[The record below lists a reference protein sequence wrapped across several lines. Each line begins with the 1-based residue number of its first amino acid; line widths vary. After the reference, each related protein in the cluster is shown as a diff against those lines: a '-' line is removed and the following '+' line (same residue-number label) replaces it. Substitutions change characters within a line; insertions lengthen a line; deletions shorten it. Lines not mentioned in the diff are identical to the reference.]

1 MNIATSKIAAMF
13 RDKRILAKFL
23 AILIGFFAFRLLSNI
38 PIPGIDASQIQNFL
52 NANQF
57 LGLINIFSGGGL
69 STLSLGMLGIGPY
82 ITASIILQLM
92 TVMIP
97 SLKKMYHEEGSIGR
111 KKFNNYTRWL
121 TVPLALIQ
129 GLAFLLLLSKQ
140 GVIPNMTPMIMLS
153 NMLIITAGSVLA
165 MWIGELLT
173 EYGIGNGTSM
183 LVFAGIVASIPRIVS
198 QASLTYT
205 PQMLPMYI
213 GLLLLLVI
221 IVAGITY
228 VTEAE
233 RPVPI
238 VYAKSTRSGN
248 MFGGVSSYIPLRIN
262 MTGVMPIIFAPAI
275 LLFPQFIL
283 RLIVGTS
290 TTGTA
295 YNVLRAFEMFS
306 QTHIWYPLTYFLLVV
321 IFTFFYTAV
330 TVDVE
335 SMSENLQKN
344 GAFIPGVRP
353 GEDTAEHIG
362 NILTRITVFG
372 SIFLGLIAVL
382 PVIIQNATNMQLF
395 AIGGTSVLIAVNV
408 ITDVIKKVDAYLEL
422 GQL

>member
-1 MNIATSKIAAMF
+1 MNTAIAKITAMF
-13 RDKRILAKFL
+13 QDRRILLKLL
-23 AILIGFFAFRLLSNI
+23 AILIGFFALRFLSNI
-38 PIPGIDASQIQNFL
+38 PIPGIDTTQIQNFL

-57 LGLINIFSGGGL
+57 LGLLNIFSGGGL
-69 STLSLGMLGIGPY
+69 STLSLGMIGVGPY

-111 KKFNNYTRWL
+111 KKFNSFTRL
-121 TVPLALIQ
+121 ATVPIALLQ
-129 GLAFLLLLSKQ
+129 GLALLLLLSKQ
-140 GVIPNMTPMIMLS
+140 GVIPNLTPMVMMT
-153 NMLIITAGSVLA
+153 NMLIVAAGSMLI
-165 MWIGELLT
+165 MWIGELLN

-183 LVFAGIVASIPRIVS
+183 LVFAGIVASLPRVVS
-198 QASLTYT
+198 QAVQTYS
-205 PQMLPMYI
+205 PEMLPLYI
-213 GLLLLLVI
+213 GITLLLLVI
-221 IVAGITY
+221 IAGITY

-233 RPVPI
+233 RPIPI
-238 VYAKSTRSGN
+238 TYAKAVRSGT
-248 MFGGVSSYIPLRIN
+248 MFGGVASYIPLRIN

-283 RLIVGTS
+283 KLIVGSS
-290 TTGTA
+290 TTGTL
-295 YNVLRAFEMFS
+295 YKISTAFTNFS
-306 QTHIWYPLTYFLLVV
+306 QTEIWYPVVYFLLVV

-335 SMSENLQKN
+335 AMSENLQKN

-353 GEDTAEHIG
+353 GEDTAEYIG
-362 NILTRITVFG
+362 KVLTRITVFG
-372 SIFLGLIAVL
+372 AVFLGIIAVL
-382 PVIIQNATNMQLF
+382 PVIVQNATNMALF

-422 GQL
+422 GNL